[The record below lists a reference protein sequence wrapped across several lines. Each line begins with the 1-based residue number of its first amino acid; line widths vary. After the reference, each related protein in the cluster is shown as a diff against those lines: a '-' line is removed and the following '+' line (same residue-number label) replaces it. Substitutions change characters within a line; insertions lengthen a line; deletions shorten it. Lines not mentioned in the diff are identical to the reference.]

1 MFSIIIP
8 TLNNLN
14 YLKLCIKSLRINSS
28 YNHQII
34 PHVNIGQDGT
44 VDFLEKENI
53 EYTFTKHNA
62 GICEG
67 MNMASKKAKNDFILY
82 AHDDFYFCPEWDLT
96 LKNEIDKIGHNRFY
110 LSGIMMNNGPLK
122 FDCGNSLENFNESK
136 LLENYK
142 NINHYDFQ
150 GSTWAPHLIHKDFW
164 NKIGGFSEEFYPGT
178 GSDPDLNMKL
188 WNEGVRIYK
197 GINNCKVY
205 HFGSIVTRNYK
216 DHPTI
221 QTESGNKGAKIFI
234 LKWGISI
241 DFFKRFYL
249 RSDTKYKGELDNP
262 KISLIYLIN
271 LFLCKLNYF
280 YIRFIYRKYNKIRL
294 SKK

>member
-8 TLNNLN
+8 TLNNLE
-14 YLKLCIKSLRINSS
+14 YLRLCIKSLRNNSS

-53 EYTFTKHNA
+53 QYTFTKHNA

-96 LKNEIDKIGHNRFY
+96 LKNEIDEIGHNKFY

-122 FDCGNSLENFNESK
+122 FDCGDSLENFNESK

-150 GSTWAPHLIHKDFW
+150 GSTWAPHLIHKDLSSKIIKFSND
-164 NKIGGFSEEFYPGT
+164 NKLRRKIAKKGRDKYFKYFNSTVVADFIINKTFGTKKKFYWEN
-178 GSDPDLNMKL
+178 D
-188 WNEGVRIYK
+188 
-197 GINNCKVY
+197 
-205 HFGSIVTRNYK
+205 
-216 DHPTI
+216 
-221 QTESGNKGAKIFI
+221 
-234 LKWGISI
+234 
-241 DFFKRFYL
+241 
-249 RSDTKYKGELDNP
+249 
-262 KISLIYLIN
+262 
-271 LFLCKLNYF
+271 
-280 YIRFIYRKYNKIRL
+280 
-294 SKK
+294 